1 MAQLRA
7 LVCGAALAIALTPLG
22 AAADSSSEHMQA
34 ELANAHAQWDLTV
47 VQVGE
52 MRAEG
57 NASAANER
65 SIALLRSEA
74 LRESQLGE
82 VANATAMEQI
92 ASALANSARTNGDLN
107 ARNELAIAQI
117 KAAGLIAH
125 ADANIANAIAI
136 GRTDEILNAQAQSA
150 MVHHIADLVG
160 GAMAEQNMSNAR
172 QQGQDRADAI
182 HTPALVQEKN
192 ASAMGANDL
201 LAADDGFEAGSAPR
215 KCHRWHVTP
224 GMPPRWITP
233 RRACTMPR
241 SWQPTP
247 RTKLH
252 KFSS

>member
-92 ASALANSARTNGDLN
+92 ASALANSARTNGDMN

-150 MVHHIADLVG
+150 IVHHLADLVS
-160 GAMAEQNMSNAR
+160 GAMVEQNMNSAKLTAEA
-172 QQGQDRADAI
+172 QADMI
-182 HTPALVQEKN
+182 HTPAIAEEKN
-192 ASAMGANDL
+192 SLAMGANDL
-201 LAADDGFEAGSAPR
+201 LAADTVFEAGEVAAESATVDTNEDAAAALD
-215 KCHRWHVTP
+215 H
-224 GMPPRWITP
+224 
-233 RRACTMPR
+233 A
-241 SWQPTP
+241 SSS
-247 RTKLH
+247 LH
-252 KFSS
+252 NAEVMAADAED